1 MKQTIQYLFI
11 FILLSGCSKDEK
23 TGPELFTVLS
33 PEETKV
39 GFLNQLTET
48 EQFNMIQYLYFNNGA
63 GIAAGDINNDGL
75 VDLYFSGSQVGNKLY
90 LNRGNLVFEDITEKA
105 GVEGQG
111 DWKTG
116 VTMADVN
123 GDGLLDIYLCQVG
136 SYKVIRGR
144 NQLFINQGDLTFKDE
159 AKEYGLDF
167 QGFSTQASFLDYD
180 LDGDLDMYLLNHSV
194 HTSRSYGAA
203 ELRHQYDSLAGDQ
216 FYRNEISEG
225 KPYFSNV
232 SSMTGILS
240 SQIGYGLGVNVCD
253 VNNDGWPDI
262 YISNDFHEDDYF
274 YINNG
279 DGTFTERYKEL
290 MKHTTRSSMGND
302 VGDFNNDGLLDVCV
316 LDMLP
321 EEQYVRK
328 QSGGE
333 DDYEL
338 YNLKLSYGYG
348 YQFVRNNLQLNLGD
362 GMFSEI
368 GRLAG
373 IFATDWSWSPLLC
386 DLDNDG
392 LKDLFISNGI
402 YRRAND
408 LNYVKFLTENEF
420 FMAEHNKS
428 TPDSVLYNEMPLYPY
443 YNYIFRNNGDLTF
456 TDMSHEWGSL
466 TRTYSNGAAYADLDN
481 DGDLELI
488 TNNINEHAYIYRNN
502 ANELLNNNFLT
513 VVLKGK
519 GNNKP
524 AYGAR
529 VTLYHNGQ
537 IQVAEQFPTRGFMSS
552 SAGNLHFGLGKT
564 EVIDSLVVRW
574 PDLSEE
580 VMRNVSANNTIVLDA
595 SKAGRTFI
603 NKRKSDERYKLVSR
617 TSLPGIEYKHIED
630 EHLAPKQELLVPHSL
645 TSEGPALIVADLNGD
660 GLDDIFAGSAAEQV
674 SVIFFQQND
683 GTFNRSVMP
692 AFIKDLFMEDVAA
705 AAFDADGDGDNDLY
719 IVHGGAGATL
729 GDASLTDRLLINDGQ
744 GGLRESARGSLPFT
758 ANNGSCVAPCDF
770 DNDGD
775 IDLFVGSRSIPGAYG
790 LSPNQMLLENDGKG
804 NFSDV
809 TENRMKR
816 LRRIGMVT
824 DACWIDYDNDGDQ
837 DLILTGEW
845 MKVTVLRNDNGNF
858 SDQTQKAGLEETS
871 GWWNCIHPADIDN
884 DGDIDLIGGN
894 LGLNNVMKASVKE
907 PVEMF
912 LNDFD
917 DNGTVDQVITAWQD
931 GESYLVAMVDELK
944 GQITDLDD
952 KYPGYSAF
960 AGKSAKDI
968 FGWKAISRS
977 IKKKAVLFESCV
989 FINNGNGTF
998 ETVKLPI
1005 PAQTSPVRDI
1015 SVRDLDLN
1023 GIPDILLV
1031 GNDYT
1036 FKPNYG
1042 RHDAS
1047 YGWILLGQPDG
1058 SYRTPFPSV
1067 SGFAVNGDGRRVVP
1081 IIVAGKQYIL
1091 AGVNNGDLYIF
1102 ECLRQPE

>member
-1 MKQTIQYLFI
+1 MKQYNLFLFI
-11 FILLSGCSKDEK
+11 FLLLSGCLKEEQSA
-23 TGPELFTVLS
+23 PELFTVLS
-33 PEETKV
+33 PEETNV
-39 GFLNQLTET
+39 GFSNQITES
-48 EQFNMIQYLYFNNGA
+48 EQFNMIQYLYFNNG
-63 GIAAGDINNDGL
+63 GGVAAGDINNDGL
-75 VDLYFSGSQVGNKLY
+75 ADLYFSASQVPNKLY
-90 LNRGNLVFEDITEKA
+90 LNKGNLVFEDITEKS
-105 GVEGQG
+105 GMEGKG

-123 GDGLLDIYLCQVG
+123 ADGLPDIYLCQVG
-136 SYKVIRGR
+136 NYKVIRGR

-167 QGFSTQASFLDYD
+167 QGFSTQSAFFDYD

-194 HTSRSYGAA
+194 HTSRSYGASD
-203 ELRHQYDSLAGDQ
+203 LRFDHDSLAGDRL
-216 FYRNEISEG
+216 YRNEISEG
-225 KPYFSNV
+225 RNHFTDVTSE
-232 SSMTGILS
+232 SGIFN
-240 SQIGYGLGVNVCD
+240 SQIGYGLGVNICD
-253 VNNDGWPDI
+253 INNDGWPDI

-279 DGTFTERYKEL
+279 DGTFTDRFREL

-302 VGDFNNDGLLDVCV
+302 VGDINNDGLLDVCV

-321 EEQYVRK
+321 EEQDIRK

-338 YNLKLSYGYG
+338 YNLKLGYGYG

-368 GRLAG
+368 GRLSG

-386 DLDNDG
+386 DVDNDG

-408 LNYVKFLTENEF
+408 LNYIKFLTENEF
-420 FMAEHNKS
+420 FSAEHNKN
-428 TPDSVLYNEMPLYPY
+428 TPDSVLYNQMPLYPY

-456 TDMSHEWGSL
+456 SDMSREWGSK

-481 DGDLELI
+481 DGDLDLI
-488 TNNINEHAYIYRNN
+488 TNNINENAFIYRNN
-502 ANELLNNNFLT
+502 ASEQIENNFLT
-513 VVLKGK
+513 VALKG
-519 GNNKP
+519 NDYNKL

-529 VTLYHNGQ
+529 VTLFYDGKT
-537 IQVAEQFPTRGFMSS
+537 QVSEQSPTRGFMSS
-552 SAGNLHFGLGKT
+552 SAGNLHFGLGK
-564 EVIDSLVVRW
+564 VKLIDSLLVRW
-574 PDLSEE
+574 PNLSEE
-580 VMRNVSANNTIVLDA
+580 VIKNVAVNNTIVLDA
-595 SKAGRTFI
+595 GNA
-603 NKRKSDERYKLVSR
+603 RKTSSSSGKPDERQKLVSK
-617 TSLPGIEYKHIED
+617 TSIPGIDFIHIEND
-630 EHLAPKQELLVPHSL
+630 HLDSRQELLVPHSL

-660 GLDDIFAGSAAEQV
+660 GLDDIFAGGASEQV
-674 SVIFFQQND
+674 SVIFLQQAD
-683 GTFNRSVMP
+683 GTFIRSVTP
-692 AFIKDLFMEDVAA
+692 AFIKDLFMEDVDA
-705 AAFDADGDGDNDLY
+705 AAFDADGDNDNDLY
-719 IVHGGAGATL
+719 IVRGGAGATL
-729 GDASLTDRLLINDGQ
+729 GDASLSDRLLINDGQ
-744 GGLRESARGSLPFT
+744 GGMRESERGSLPFT

-804 NFSDV
+804 NFTDV
-809 TENRMKR
+809 TEDRMKK

-824 DACWIDYDNDGDQ
+824 DACWIDYDNDGDT

-858 SDQTQKAGLEETS
+858 SDQTRETGLEETT
-871 GWWNCIHPADIDN
+871 GWWNCIYPADLDN
-884 DGDIDLIGGN
+884 DGDMDLIGGN

-907 PVEMF
+907 PVEMY

-917 DNGTVDQVITAWQD
+917 DNGTVDQIITAWQD

-944 GQITDLDD
+944 GQITGLDK

-968 FGWKAISRS
+968 FGRKAIRRS
-977 IKKKAVLFESCV
+977 IKKKAVLFESCI
-989 FINNGNGTF
+989 FINNGDGTF
-998 ETVKLPI
+998 KTVRLPI

-1015 SVRDLDLN
+1015 YVRDMDLN
-1023 GIPDILLV
+1023 GVPDILLA

-1036 FKPNYG
+1036 FKPNFG
-1042 RHDAS
+1042 RQDAS
-1047 YGWILLGQPDG
+1047 YGWCLLGQPDL
-1058 SYRTPFPSV
+1058 SYKMPFPSV
-1067 SGFAVNGDGRRVVP
+1067 SGFAVDGDARRVVP
-1081 IIVAGKQYIL
+1081 IVVAGKQYIL
-1091 AGVNNGDLYIF
+1091 AGVNNGDLNIF
-1102 ECLRQPE
+1102 ECLRKAN